1 MSSFR
6 ILSFLSVVILCV
18 IVRLFR
24 RDGSIL
30 SPIPLVFRNL
40 FGWDGVI
47 SACAKRI
54 TAKDSPNRKPET
66 HEKATFGKCLKG
78 IGRACRR
85 EPTAGISFQ
94 GRKKFLIKPYQP
106 NANIL
111 HLGCSLSLESSV
123 SNPSLTKAILSSRS
137 TSRLLL
143 PTISLRALMTI
154 RFPVFSSLRSVS

>member
-30 SPIPLVFRNL
+30 SPIPLIFRNL
-40 FGWDGVI
+40 LGRNGI
-47 SACAKRI
+47 IPACTKRVA
-54 TAKDSPNRKPET
+54 AKDSPNRKTET

-111 HLGCSLSLESSV
+111 HGVWLVSLDALG
-123 SNPSLTKAILSSRS
+123 SNPSFAKASPSSRS
-137 TSRLLL
+137 TSRLLF
-143 PTISLRALMTI
+143 PTIAPLALMTI
-154 RFPVFSSLRSVS
+154 RFPVFSSSR